1 MEMNME
7 ALKVIQKRFY
17 TDFPPHEK
25 EKVYKFATPSTMK
38 PTKWSCKANLNLFRV
53 CLAWLCSTPEQLYSK
68 TLGGAALLQS
78 LDCFS

>member
-1 MEMNME
+1 ME

-38 PTKWSCKANLNLFRV
+38 PTKWSCKANLNLFSI
-53 CLAWLCSTPEQLYSK
+53 LFFLSKQSCSAIAYPHS
-68 TLGGAALLQS
+68 
-78 LDCFS
+78 

>member
-38 PTKWSCKANLNLFRV
+38 PTKWSCKANLNLF
-53 CLAWLCSTPEQLYSK
+53 STLFMFK
-68 TLGGAALLQS
+68 
-78 LDCFS
+78 